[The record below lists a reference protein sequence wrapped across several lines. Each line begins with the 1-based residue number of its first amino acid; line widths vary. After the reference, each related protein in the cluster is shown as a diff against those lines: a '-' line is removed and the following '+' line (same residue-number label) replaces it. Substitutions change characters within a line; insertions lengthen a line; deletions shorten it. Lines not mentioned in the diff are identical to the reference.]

1 MDSRSNAVT
10 LVNAAQELVDARVAL
25 FTERATPLGT
35 IVNRVPDSAAL
46 ASLIK
51 LAADASTTSEVSIS
65 RQVADAAPDLIAILH
80 ELDIRSD
87 VVQGRDQSLDK
98 AVGISMAFRAIAETG
113 SVLLDERHI
122 QDRAPSLM
130 TIHNLVIVRTSDL
143 ISSLDEAPELLR
155 GIATGGP
162 GGYAT
167 FVTGPSRSADI
178 EMSLTVGVQGP
189 FQIAMIFVDKL
200 T

>member
-1 MDSRSNAVT
+1 MNGIEDS
-10 LVNAAQELVDARVAL
+10 VDARVAL

-35 IVNRVPDSAAL
+35 IVERVGDSAGL

-51 LAADASTTSEVSIS
+51 TAADSAGTGEVSVS
-65 RQVADAAPDLIAILH
+65 RQVADAAPGLIAKLQEQGITC
-80 ELDIRSD
+80 D
-87 VVQGRDQSLDK
+87 VVQGRDQARDK
-98 AVGISMAFRAIAETG
+98 AVGVSMAYRAIAETG
-113 SVLLDERHI
+113 SVLLHERHI

-143 ISSLDEAPELLR
+143 IPSLDETPELLR
-155 GIATGGP
+155 EIATGGP

-167 FVTGPSRSADI
+167 FVTGPSRTADI

-189 FQIAMIFVDKL
+189 FQIAMIFVDQL